1 MKKFAAILRD
11 IGFVF
16 FSVFILFMIFLMSS
30 GKHISIAGYQVLRVL
45 TSSMEPTISENTCII
60 IKKVPV
66 ENLKV
71 GDVITFTSDD
81 PQIQGL
87 YNTHRIHDIVEEKGE
102 TLYVT
107 KGDAIDAVDA
117 YPVHQNQVAGI
128 YVRELPGGR
137 LLGKC
142 FVALSDNRIYFL
154 VIILPLM
161 LCLLSYFW
169 QIMGMFRKP
178 DEELVKEEDAQE
190 EISREKNIRKPSEEA
205 FRKETVAELS
215 EEISGEEYSGKS
227 AEGASEKHTDVITA
241 EMLEALGLSEE
252 ELTKEAE
259 KELLERL
266 RAAMAAQA
274 AETGKGSESNVRNQ
288 ISEQAETSEKAEV
301 ESQKESQTYFSYP
314 EKNFEEI
321 KSDEEDYRYTEE
333 DYQDEDYRY
342 DFTKDNI

>member
-16 FSVFILFMIFLMSS
+16 FIVFILLMIFLMSS

-66 ENLKV
+66 EDLKV

-87 YNTHRIHDIVEEKGE
+87 YNTHRIHDIVEENGE

-117 YPVHQNQVAGI
+117 YPVHQDQVAGI

-142 FVALSDNRIYFL
+142 FVALSDNRVYFL
-154 VIILPLM
+154 VIMLPLM
-161 LCLLSYFW
+161 LCLMSYFW
-169 QIMGMFRKP
+169 QIMGIFRKS
-178 DEELVKEEDAQE
+178 DEELEEDGKEQE
-190 EISREKNIRKPSEEA
+190 EISVEKDAVEGTTGESA
-205 FRKETVAELS
+205 TETSGDDATGESAMETSGDGTTGEPAVEITTEMQVAPELS
-215 EEISGEEYSGKS
+215 EE
-227 AEGASEKHTDVITA
+227 
-241 EMLEALGLSEE
+241 
-252 ELTKEAE
+252 
-259 KELLERL
+259 
-266 RAAMAAQA
+266 
-274 AETGKGSESNVRNQ
+274 
-288 ISEQAETSEKAEV
+288 
-301 ESQKESQTYFSYP
+301 
-314 EKNFEEI
+314 
-321 KSDEEDYRYTEE
+321 EDYHYTEE
-333 DYQDEDYRY
+333 DYLDEDYRY
-342 DFTKDNI
+342 DFTKDNK

>member
-66 ENLKV
+66 EDLKV

-87 YNTHRIHDIVEEKGE
+87 YNTHRIQDIVVEKGE

-178 DEELVKEEDAQE
+178 DEEDEEVQE
-190 EISREKNIRKPSEEA
+190 EISREEN
-205 FRKETVAELS
+205 
-215 EEISGEEYSGKS
+215 SGENTEEKSG
-227 AEGASEKHTDVITA
+227 KHTDVITA

-266 RAAMAAQA
+266 RTAVAAQA
-274 AETGKGSESNVRNQ
+274 AETGEWSESNVGNQ
-288 ISEQAETSEKAEV
+288 IGEHAETTEKAEV
-301 ESQKESQTYFSYP
+301 ESQSERPTYFSSP

-333 DYQDEDYRY
+333 DYQEEDYRY

>member
-11 IGFVF
+11 IGFIF

-87 YNTHRIHDIVEEKGE
+87 YNTHRIHDIVEENGE

-178 DEELVKEEDAQE
+178 DEEDEEVQE
-190 EISREKNIRKPSEEA
+190 EISREGNSGEN
-205 FRKETVAELS
+205 T
-215 EEISGEEYSGKS
+215 EEI
-227 AEGASEKHTDVITA
+227 SEKHTDVITA
-241 EMLEALGLSEE
+241 EMLETLGLSEE

-266 RAAMAAQA
+266 RAVAAAQA
-274 AETGKGSESNVRNQ
+274 AETGKGSESNVSNQ
-288 ISEQAETSEKAEV
+288 IE
-301 ESQKESQTYFSYP
+301 
-314 EKNFEEI
+314 
-321 KSDEEDYRYTEE
+321 DDYRYTDE

-342 DFTKDNI
+342 DFTKDNT

>member
-30 GKHISIAGYQVLRVL
+30 GKHVSIAGYQVLRVL

-87 YNTHRIHDIVEEKGE
+87 YNTHRIHDIVEENGE

-128 YVRELPGGR
+128 FVRELPGGR

-142 FVALSDNRIYFL
+142 FVALSDNKIYFL

-161 LCLLSYFW
+161 ICLLSYFW
-169 QIMGMFRKP
+169 QIMGMFRK
-178 DEELVKEEDAQE
+178 
-190 EISREKNIRKPSEEA
+190 
-205 FRKETVAELS
+205 
-215 EEISGEEYSGKS
+215 
-227 AEGASEKHTDVITA
+227 
-241 EMLEALGLSEE
+241 SEE
-252 ELTKEAE
+252 ELTEEEANEDPAEGDSGKDDSTEREESVSLENASEEEYDEDDDVFVITDEDLKRIGLSKEELEAE
-259 KELLERL
+259 VRRELTERL
-266 RAAMAAQA
+266 KASGFIR
-274 AETGKGSESNVRNQ
+274 ETDS
-288 ISEQAETSEKAEV
+288 
-301 ESQKESQTYFSYP
+301 
-314 EKNFEEI
+314 
-321 KSDEEDYRYTEE
+321 SDENHDSVKGEAMDESEGSYRYT
-333 DYQDEDYRY
+333 DEDFQDKDYKY
-342 DFTKDNI
+342 DFTKDKE

>member
-30 GKHISIAGYQVLRVL
+30 GKHISIGGYQVLRVL

-66 ENLKV
+66 QDLKV

-87 YNTHRIHDIVEEKGE
+87 YNTHRIHDIVEENGE

-128 YVRELPGGR
+128 FVKELPGGR

-169 QIMGMFRKP
+169 QIMGMFRKS
-178 DEELVKEEDAQE
+178 DEEDEEVQE
-190 EISREKNIRKPSEEA
+190 EISREDNSRENTEE
-205 FRKETVAELS
+205 K
-215 EEISGEEYSGKS
+215 SGKR
-227 AEGASEKHTDVITA
+227 TDVITA

-266 RAAMAAQA
+266 RAAVAVQA
-274 AETGKGSESNVRNQ
+274 AETGKGSDSNVRNQ
-288 ISEQAETSEKAEV
+288 ISEHAETTEEMEV
-301 ESQKESQTYFSYP
+301 DSQTESQTYFSSP

-321 KSDEEDYRYTEE
+321 KSDEEDYRYTDE

>member
-16 FSVFILFMIFLMSS
+16 FVVFILLMIFLMSS

-66 ENLKV
+66 EDLKV

-87 YNTHRIHDIVEEKGE
+87 YNTHRIHDIVEENGE

-117 YPVHQNQVAGI
+117 YPVHQDQVAGI

-142 FVALSDNRIYFL
+142 FVALSDNRVYFL
-154 VIILPLM
+154 VIMLPLM
-161 LCLLSYFW
+161 LCLMSYFW
-169 QIMGMFRKP
+169 QIMGIFRKS
-178 DEELVKEEDAQE
+178 DEELEEDEEAQE
-190 EISREKNIRKPSEEA
+190 AISEGEN
-205 FRKETVAELS
+205 
-215 EEISGEEYSGKS
+215 SGEGTTGESV
-227 AEGASEKHTDVITA
+227 D
-241 EMLEALGLSEE
+241 GLSEE
-252 ELTKEAE
+252 ETTGESIDGSSE
-259 KELLERL
+259 DDTTGES
-266 RAAMAAQA
+266 AM
-274 AETGKGSESNVRNQ
+274 
-288 ISEQAETSEKAEV
+288 ETSEVDTTGESAMEISGNGNTGESEV
-301 ESQKESQTYFSYP
+301 EITAEMQASSELS
-314 EKNFEEI
+314 E
-321 KSDEEDYRYTEE
+321 EEDYHYTEE
-333 DYQDEDYRY
+333 DYLDEDYRY
-342 DFTKDNI
+342 DFTKDNK

>member
-30 GKHISIAGYQVLRVL
+30 GKHVSIAGYQVLRVL

-87 YNTHRIHDIVEEKGE
+87 YNTHRIHDIVEENGE

-128 YVRELPGGR
+128 FVRELPGGR

-142 FVALSDNRIYFL
+142 FVALSDNKIYFL

-161 LCLLSYFW
+161 ICLMSYFW

-178 DEELVKEEDAQE
+178 EEEETAE
-190 EISREKNIRKPSEEA
+190 EITSE
-205 FRKETVAELS
+205 ELS
-215 EEISGEEYSGKS
+215 EI
-227 AEGASEKHTDVITA
+227 
-241 EMLEALGLSEE
+241 GLSKEDLEE
-252 ELTKEAE
+252 EAK
-259 KELLERL
+259 KELLEKMKS
-266 RAAMAAQA
+266 AGISDS
-274 AETGKGSESNVRNQ
+274 AENSN
-288 ISEQAETSEKAEV
+288 EKVSSA
-301 ESQKESQTYFSYP
+301 
-314 EKNFEEI
+314 
-321 KSDEEDYRYTEE
+321 TEE
-333 DYQDEDYRY
+333 NYQYTDEDFEDNDYKY
-342 DFTKDNI
+342 DFAKDKEQD